1 MHYFTP
7 GDVFKDERTEGPIRS
22 TERPRDAC
30 KRRGRRREKRKGEEG
45 GKERDDGL
53 THPLGAKMPRI
64 FALTWFRAV
73 RRPLNKKRTKTSNH
87 TLRRDITITKR
98 TRIRIR
104 SDQARR

>member
-1 MHYFTP
+1 M
-7 GDVFKDERTEGPIRS
+7 VKDKRTEGLICG
-22 TERPRDAC
+22 TERPRDVC
-30 KRRGRRREKRKGEEG
+30 ERRGEGERKEKREGRGED
-45 GKERDDGL
+45 RDDGL

-87 TLRRDITITKR
+87 TLRRDITMTKR